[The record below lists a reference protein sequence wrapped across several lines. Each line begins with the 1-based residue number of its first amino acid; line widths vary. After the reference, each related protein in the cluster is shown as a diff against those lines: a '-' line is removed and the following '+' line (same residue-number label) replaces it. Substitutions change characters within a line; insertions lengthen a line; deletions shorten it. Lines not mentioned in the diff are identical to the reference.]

1 MKFVPTTPYFSPFF
15 SDESNGKYLLLHTSK
30 ITNMF
35 TGIIETLARVEKIE
49 KEGTNVH
56 FTFSCEFTNELKID
70 QSVAHNGTCL
80 TVVAI
85 DGANYTLTA
94 IEETLV
100 RTNLGL
106 LEVGNVVNLE
116 RCTKVGSRL
125 DGHIVQG
132 HVDTVG
138 TCVEIIQM
146 DGSTEYVFEYDYDD
160 VTVSKGSITV
170 NGVSLTVVQ
179 SEDQLFS
186 VHIIPYTVEHT
197 NFHTL
202 EVGSKVN
209 LEFDIIGKYVK
220 KMMKG
225 GA

>member
-1 MKFVPTTPYFSPFF
+1 
-15 SDESNGKYLLLHTSK
+15 
-30 ITNMF
+30 MF

-56 FTFSCEFTNELKID
+56 FTFSCGFTNELKID

-94 IEETLV
+94 IDETLV

-106 LEVGNVVNLE
+106 LQTGNVVNLE

-138 TCVEIIQM
+138 TCVEIIEM

-179 SEDQLFS
+179 SEDRLFS

-225 GA
+225 HA